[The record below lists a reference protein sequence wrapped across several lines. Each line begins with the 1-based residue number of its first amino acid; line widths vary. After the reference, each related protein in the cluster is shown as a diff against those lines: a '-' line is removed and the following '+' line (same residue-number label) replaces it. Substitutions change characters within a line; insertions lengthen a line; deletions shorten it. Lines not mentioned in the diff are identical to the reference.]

1 MKKSRKARSSGQSAV
16 VAPQKADSAAASAP
30 RFFTVGGKEYK
41 IWPLSQVHPEYYC
54 KKVCPTRIML
64 HKCPFCDQELNGRYT
79 YAVGINDDSCVKS
92 NGVRC
97 VPCDTFFTTD
107 CELFAKLESI
117 KIARSNYTLIRDY
130 ACDYDTEK
138 YRSFL
143 DSVPSACRQYTI
155 CRPGEYRT
163 YTIVTEKADCDP
175 QNKIFH
181 YSEEISRKVM
191 TAYMLGKDRW
201 ELDGQEFFFA
211 EARMRNGSSRNFL
224 PFMSPATPVLI
235 QTGKNGGLFDN
246 RKDKILLDALAF
258 IPSQGILVCV
268 GPVTYD
274 RNREIYYIDNSRL
287 RKIADEYGLML
298 CNYVKPPSDDLESL
312 REESFLHQ
320 FGYNVGQEDNLTS
333 SQRQT
338 ILSQVMEAE
347 IMKPTEIIALLNA
360 LIRLSKKRIA
370 FALARMKWEEDLDF
384 VNHYGVKTKGFAIGL
399 FRDL

>member
-1 MKKSRKARSSGQSAV
+1 MKKSRKARSSGQSAA
-16 VAPQKADSAAASAP
+16 VAPQKAESVAASDP
-30 RFFTVGGKEYK
+30 HSFTVGGKEYK

-163 YTIVTEKADCDP
+163 YTIVTEKADRDP
-175 QNKIFH
+175 ENNIFH

-191 TAYMLGKDRW
+191 TAYLLGKDKW

-211 EARMRNGSSRNFL
+211 EARVRNDSSRAIL
-224 PFMSPATPVLI
+224 PFMSPDTTVI
-235 QTGKNGGLFDN
+235 VQTEKNGGLFDK
-246 RKDKILLDALAF
+246 RKDKILLDVLAF
-258 IPSQGILVCV
+258 IPEQGILVCV
-268 GPVTYD
+268 GPVTFD
-274 RNREIYYIDNSRL
+274 RTRGIYYIDSSRL
-287 RKIADEYGLML
+287 RDIADEYGLML
-298 CNYVKPPSDDLESL
+298 CNYKEASSDGWVELKEQSL
-312 REESFLHQ
+312 LNQ
-320 FGYNVGQEDNLTS
+320 LGYNVGRGDNLTT
-333 SQRQT
+333 SQRQI
-338 ILSQVMEAE
+338 ILSKVMEAG
-347 IMKPTEIIALLNA
+347 IMQPAQI
-360 LIRLSKKRIA
+360 IRLLQGLIGRNGKKA
-370 FALARMKWEEDLDF
+370 CNELAKMKWAEDLDL
-384 VNHYGVKTKGFAIGL
+384 VNHYGVKTKGFAIGM